1 MRYKDYVVFYGEIG
15 TADSVKAKE
24 FGTEEQSE
32 EVDIKLDWY
41 EGDEEGLKRCFLCY
55 GKCMEKDRL
64 SGRFIYEKAL
74 FLY

>member
-41 EGDEEGLKRCFLCY
+41 EGDEEGLKKMFPMLWEMY
-55 GKCMEKDRL
+55 GERP
-64 SGRFIYEKAL
+64 IEW
-74 FLY
+74 

>member
-24 FGTEEQSE
+24 FETEEQSE

-41 EGDEEGLKRCFLCY
+41 EGDEEGLKKMFPMLWEMY
-55 GKCMEKDRL
+55 GERP
-64 SGRFIYEKAL
+64 IEW
-74 FLY
+74 